1 MEIYSPPVMATVSIS
16 NCLVTNYY
24 LMYLSQEWRSSA
36 PVMASVYI
44 SNHLV
49 TNYYLLCHRNEDLQP
64 PSWPLSTSP
73 TIWSLIIILF
83 VTGMEICSPP
93 SWPMPQS
100 PTIWSRSTRRA
111 EAEARESEIPNS
123 PAAAVISK
131 TVKKTMVKWQSL
143 KKYGKEEK
151 KES

>member
-1 MEIYSPPVMATVSIS
+1 MRYTAPLSWPLSPSPTVWSLIIIL
-16 NCLVTNYY
+16 C
-24 LMYLSQEWRSSA
+24 
-36 PVMASVYI
+36 I
-44 SNHLV
+44 
-49 TNYYLLCHRNEDLQP
+49 CHRNEDLQP
-64 PSWPLSTSP
+64 PSWPLSTSPTIWSLIIIFFVTGMKISSPRHGHCLCTSP

-111 EAEARESEIPNS
+111 EAETRESEIPNS

-131 TVKKTMVKWQSL
+131 TVKKTMVK
-143 KKYGKEEK
+143 
-151 KES
+151 